1 LNGTSDIYGNQ
12 IGWTLTIDPGAT
24 LDAVVAS
31 LEKAG
36 IEILNRT
43 DALHILLVESD
54 GVAKERV
61 EAVEGVVAVEAN
73 VVITID

>member
-1 LNGTSDIYGNQ
+1 MNGTSDIYGNQ
-12 IGWTLTIDPGAT
+12 ICWTLTISPGAT

>member
-1 LNGTSDIYGNQ
+1 MNGTSDIYGNQ
-12 IGWTLTIDPGAT
+12 IGWTLTISPGAT

>member
-1 LNGTSDIYGNQ
+1 MNGTSDIYGNQ
-12 IGWTLTIDPGAT
+12 IGWILTISPGAT